1 MSDYLNCL
9 GCQNTCYP
17 RFSLYNQCVQ
27 LGNLAKRILCRE
39 SEHLSKFDVN
49 NVIIRARKVNFIV
62 SKKHKL
68 KRKVAT
74 ARPQVI
80 TGHGLLC
87 RTRLVYISPISQ
99 RQTGSPTDR

>member
-17 RFSLYNQCVQ
+17 RFPLYNQRVQ

-49 NVIIRARKVNFIV
+49 KVIISAWKVNFIA

-68 KRKVAT
+68 KQQSGNSQAT
-74 ARPQVI
+74 
-80 TGHGLLC
+80 GNY
-87 RTRLVYISPISQ
+87 RTWFTLWYASCVYKPDQ
-99 RQTGSPTDR
+99 PKAERQTDR